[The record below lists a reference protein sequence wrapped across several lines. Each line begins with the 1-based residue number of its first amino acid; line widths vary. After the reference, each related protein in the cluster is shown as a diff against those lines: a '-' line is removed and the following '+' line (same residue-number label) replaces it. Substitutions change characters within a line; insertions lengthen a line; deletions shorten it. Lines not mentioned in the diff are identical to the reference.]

1 MVKKSIL
8 IVFILS
14 TFFNCK
20 VSHLETDNSMTL
32 QYCKAYDTIMSIMDQ
47 DKYLNDVKIR
57 NGDDFIKY
65 YIMKDIFFQ
74 NSKNEFNSG
83 NIYKKNGLLEL
94 SKKYSDGKLNQYK
107 SPPILPKDL
116 KRYTGPNLFIYF
128 SKIVEETKIELFSF
142 SHKETILL
150 QYLSYKSSF
159 VNNGFVKVKAISI
172 LFP

>member
-1 MVKKSIL
+1 
-8 IVFILS
+8 
-14 TFFNCK
+14 
-20 VSHLETDNSMTL
+20 MTL

-116 KRYTGPNLFIYF
+116 KRYKGPNLFIYF
-128 SKIVEETKIELFSF
+128 SKIENDTLKVDIFNNPDFKYS
-142 SHKETILL
+142 
-150 QYLSYKSSF
+150 KSSVNKF
-159 VNNGFVKVKAISI
+159 VIVFEGASI
-172 LFP
+172 IKINYWQDYYN